1 MGVNTILPTMNL
13 GKYIFGTRTFLLEKV
28 EEKARLG
35 QYRAYNLLAL
45 MFYTLVFACFI
56 SGIVYGLVLFNSWL
70 WAIVM
75 GLFLGFIS
83 FVLLILVLFLNL
95 TTNHQDLYNHMT
107 NMSSIF
113 KQYEGQDFTHLSDEE
128 AIKIVHE
135 QKMLL
140 RETNHTP
147 SFDHFH
153 ISGIFSSAIKVVLI
167 LVISCVVANA
177 MELLMFRHSL
187 NNSLAQIEAN
197 PMINAAAELRDSTGS
212 LNALSSDDQQKQV
225 MAKWTLDMLKEN
237 PDKPFQL
244 IHSQSILLAFDIL
257 DMSLG
262 KFKIIM
268 DILFALLFL
277 TPFVLVRKSHEYGG
291 GELLKEAALMDISIS
306 YYAFLVTQRESQ
318 KITQLI
324 QSEYDYQALVSI
336 PKMNT

>member
-1 MGVNTILPTMNL
+1 MGFNAILPTMNL

-45 MFYTLVFACFI
+45 MFYTLVIACFV
-56 SGIVYGLVLFNSWL
+56 SGMVYGLVLFNDWFL
-70 WAIVM
+70 AILL

-95 TTNHQDLYNHMT
+95 TTNHQDLYNKMT
-107 NMSSIF
+107 NMSDIF
-113 KQYEGQDFTHLSDEE
+113 KQYDGQDFTHLSDEE

-140 RETNHTP
+140 RETNHTA

-167 LVISCVVANA
+167 LVISCVVSNA
-177 MELLMFRHSL
+177 MELLMFHKSL
-187 NNSLAQIEAN
+187 NNTLAQIEAS
-197 PMINAAAELRDSTGS
+197 PMINAAAALQDSTGS
-212 LNALSSDDQQKQV
+212 IYHLSADQQHKQV
-225 MAKWTLDMLKEN
+225 LAKWTLDMLQDE
-237 PDKPFQL
+237 PGKPFKL
-244 IHSQSILLAFDIL
+244 IHSQSILLAFEVL

-262 KFKIIM
+262 KFKIVM
-268 DILFALLFL
+268 DVLFALLFL

-306 YYAFLVTQRESQ
+306 YYAFLITQRESK
-318 KITQLI
+318 KITDRI
-324 QSEYDYQALVSI
+324 STEYDYQALINIHKV
-336 PKMNT
+336 